1 MRNLIITAIIN
12 YYLHDSS
19 GYAEYLRGS
28 HNASDRHDQICR
40 ALSRLTDAML
50 LSVYQRCLVG
60 NEVIICSADSD
71 GQYADIYQPAG
82 RYYGGMTEDGT
93 VHT

>member
-12 YYLHDSS
+12 YYLHDSR
-19 GYAEYLRGS
+19 GYADYLDGS

-40 ALSRLTDAML
+40 ALTRLSDDML

-60 NEVIICSADSD
+60 NEVIICSADED
-71 GQYADIYQPAG
+71 GKYADIYQPAG
-82 RYYGGMTEDGT
+82 KYYGGMTEDGV